1 MLKPT
6 SEEVEEVLS
15 EWKPVVAHFCQK
27 LTKGDRHIFV
37 DGVSIWSRESADE
50 TIKITPKMVLSLAV
64 LRVALLAQ
72 EEELKLLRESNER
85 KSGLVADLTSA
96 LSNRN
101 ADNQELKRKGEQ
113 LCCRVGVLEME
124 NQALKASMEAE
135 YIEQQAKHIQ
145 TLVGENEE
153 LKAKLEGTFK
163 FDKPKRGEALRY
175 VTDDETGVV
184 RVKWETNHD

>member
-72 EEELKLLRESNER
+72 EEELEKKDRRINRLHLINKDLESQLIDNGLRVPPRGSASKLTQLQ
-85 KSGLVADLTSA
+85 AD
-96 LSNRN
+96 
-101 ADNQELKRKGEQ
+101 
-113 LCCRVGVLEME
+113 
-124 NQALKASMEAE
+124 NQALKALSVDVSNSPGDMQEIMRKNNIVIDNHGDPMQKLAFTFYSRIVSLAKKARE
-135 YIEQQAKHIQ
+135 LIE
-145 TLVGENEE
+145 EE
-153 LKAKLEGTFK
+153 
-163 FDKPKRGEALRY
+163 P
-175 VTDDETGVV
+175 
-184 RVKWETNHD
+184 NHE